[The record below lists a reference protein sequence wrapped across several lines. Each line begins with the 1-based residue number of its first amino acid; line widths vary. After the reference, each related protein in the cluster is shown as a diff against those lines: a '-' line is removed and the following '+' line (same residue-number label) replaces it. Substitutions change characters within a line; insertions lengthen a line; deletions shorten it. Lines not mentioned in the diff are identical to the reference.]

1 MLNASS
7 FNGTTAYLE
16 CPSWVVL
23 LPEGICLMF
32 TLLFSG
38 TVLDT
43 IFRTSALRKE
53 PRHLLL
59 ASLLISDLVY
69 LSLVMATT
77 VMRTAVI
84 TMPVLLCLFNYML
97 VFSSFISGFFT
108 VTAMAVD
115 KYIAI
120 CWPLHYRSI
129 CSSSKTQKIIIL
141 IWVLAMLYPSVC
153 LLMLL
158 VARPPTLLVDSFRC
172 VFPPVEEGILTTS
185 FALFQIQQAILAL
198 TFLASGV
205 TIVFSYCMIYKE
217 ARQTSPK
224 VRARKTMLLH
234 GLQLFLY
241 FIPVANYIVY
251 SNLVKN
257 RAIRVEVITQLHL
270 INISLFS
277 ILPRCLCPVV
287 FGFRAKELYHHVKR
301 HLGGPNQVAPQAD
314 STEFKTYPN

>member
-1 MLNASS
+1 M
-7 FNGTTAYLE
+7 
-16 CPSWVVL
+16 
-23 LPEGICLMF
+23 
-32 TLLFSG
+32 
-38 TVLDT
+38 LDT
-43 IFRTSALRKE
+43 IFRISALRKE

-59 ASLLISDLVY
+59 ASLLISDLIY
-69 LSLVMATT
+69 LSLLMATT
-77 VMRTAVI
+77 VMWAAVI
-84 TMPVLLCLFNYML
+84 NMPVLLCLINYML

-129 CSSSKTQKIIIL
+129 CTSGKTQKVIIF
-141 IWVLAMLYPSVC
+141 IWVLAMLYPLVC

-158 VARPPTLLVDSFRC
+158 VAGSPTLVMASFRC
-172 VFPPVEEGILTTS
+172 VFPPVEEGILGSS
-185 FALFQIQQAILAL
+185 FALFQTQQAVLAFA
-198 TFLASGV
+198 FLVSGV

-224 VRARKTMLLH
+224 VRARKTVLPH

-257 RAIRVEVITQLHL
+257 RAIKVKAITQLHL

-277 ILPRCLCPVV
+277 ILPRSLCPVV
-287 FGFRAKELYHHVKR
+287 FGLRAKELYHHVKR
-301 HLGGPNQVAPQAD
+301 RFCSPKQVAPQAD
-314 STEFKTYPN
+314 STEFKTFPN

>member
-1 MLNASS
+1 MLNAS
-7 FNGTTAYLE
+7 FNGTAKYLH
-16 CPSWVVL
+16 CPSWVLL
-23 LPEGICLMF
+23 LPEAICLLF
-32 TLLFSG
+32 TLLCSG
-38 TVLDT
+38 AMLDT
-43 IFRTSALRKE
+43 IFRVSAVRKE

-69 LSLVMATT
+69 LLLVMITT
-77 VMRTAVI
+77 VMWAAIISIPTV
-84 TMPVLLCLFNYML
+84 LCLINYLL

-120 CWPLHYRSI
+120 CWPLHYRSL
-129 CSSSKTQKIIIL
+129 CTSGKTQKAIAL
-141 IWVLAMLYPSVC
+141 IWLLATLHPLVC

-158 VARPPTLLVDSFRC
+158 GAGTPPLVIESFRC
-172 VFPPVEEGILTTS
+172 LFPPVQGGILETA
-185 FALFQIQQAILAL
+185 FALFQVQQAVLAL
-198 TFLASGV
+198 TFLASAV
-205 TIVFSYCMIYKE
+205 TIVFCYCMIYKE

-224 VRARKTMLLH
+224 VRARNTVLLH

-257 RAIRVEVITQLHL
+257 TSIKVQVMAQLHL

-277 ILPRCLCPVV
+277 VLPRCLCPVV
-287 FGFRAKELYHHVKR
+287 FGLRASQLYLHVKR
-301 HLGGPNQVAPQAD
+301 RLFNQNQVAPLPD
-314 STEFKTYPN
+314 ST

>member
-1 MLNASS
+1 MLNAS
-7 FNGTTAYLE
+7 FNGTTEYLN
-16 CPSWVVL
+16 CPSWAIL
-23 LPEGICLMF
+23 LPEAICLTF

-38 TVLDT
+38 AMLDT
-43 IFRTSALRKE
+43 IFRISALRKE

-69 LSLVMATT
+69 LSLLMATT
-77 VMRTAVI
+77 VMWAAVI
-84 TMPVLLCLFNYML
+84 NMPILLCLINYML

-129 CSSSKTQKIIIL
+129 CTPGKTQKTIVL
-141 IWVLAMLYPSVC
+141 IWALATLYPLVC

-158 VARPPTLLVDSFRC
+158 VAGSPILVMESFRC
-172 VFPPVEEGILTTS
+172 VFPPVEEGILETS
-185 FALFQIQQAILAL
+185 FALFQIQQAVLAL

-224 VRARKTMLLH
+224 VRARKTVLLH

-241 FIPVANYIVY
+241 FIPVANYIIY

-257 RAIRVEVITQLHL
+257 RAIKVQVIAQLHL
-270 INISLFS
+270 INVSLFS

-287 FGFRAKELYHHVKR
+287 FGLRAKELYHHVKR
-301 HLGGPNQVAPQAD
+301 RLCNPNQVAPQPN
-314 STEFKTYPN
+314 STEFETYPN

>member
-1 MLNASS
+1 
-7 FNGTTAYLE
+7 
-16 CPSWVVL
+16 
-23 LPEGICLMF
+23 MF

-38 TVLDT
+38 AMLDT
-43 IFRTSALRKE
+43 IFWTSALRKE

-69 LSLVMATT
+69 LSLLMATT
-77 VMRTAVI
+77 VMWAAVI
-84 TMPVLLCLFNYML
+84 NMPILLCLINYML

-129 CSSSKTQKIIIL
+129 CTSGKTQKIIIL
-141 IWVLAMLYPSVC
+141 IWGLAMLYPSVC

-158 VARPPTLLVDSFRC
+158 VAGSPTLVMGSFRC
-172 VFPPVEEGILTTS
+172 VFPPVEEGILETS
-185 FALFQIQQAILAL
+185 FALFQIQQAVLGL
-198 TFLASGV
+198 TFLVSGV

-224 VRARKTMLLH
+224 VRARRTVLLH

-257 RAIRVEVITQLHL
+257 RAIKVEVITQLHL

-301 HLGGPNQVAPQAD
+301 RLGSPNQVAPQAD